1 MRIGGDGNGPSPSA
15 EPGGRSGAGG
25 GALAVALRSIGCRT
39 NQEESAALR
48 AEFLSVGCSVVD
60 NIEKADIVIVNT
72 CSVTAHAESKTR
84 RFIQSLSSL
93 APAAKILVTGCFAQQ
108 HGAAIQKCPG
118 VKWVVGNADKHRIP
132 SIIAAS
138 GGGTYLSGIDTG
150 SPVFWGDKVIDPAAA
165 GRTRFS
171 LKIQEG
177 CDFKCAY
184 CIVPSLR
191 GPSRSAPKNRLVDTF
206 KKAVDKG
213 YKEIVLTGTH
223 IGQYRQVVDGDD
235 FSSVQLTDGA
245 AAEINVDK
253 CVRPQNGDRTGGLE
267 ALLNEFLKVEGDYR
281 IRLSSLDPR
290 DLTDTLMAMVGENPK
305 VCDHLHVSVQSMSA
319 EVLALMDRPYGG
331 LDLLTERLRGFRE
344 KYPAAGL
351 GADFIV
357 GHPGESDAMFEA
369 ALRRV
374 SEVGFTYGHVFRYSK
389 RFGAKAAK
397 MPGQIAES
405 VKKRRSAALLE
416 ALQKSRENFLSLLFA
431 RPLYIIVESE
441 VPVSGVTGNYIRTEV
456 PGAAAAR
463 NTWMRVVLT
472 GGRRGG
478 YCVAER
484 SP

>member
-1 MRIGGDGNGPSPSA
+1 LRIGGDRNAPSA
-15 EPGGRSGAGG
+15 ATESGVRPGAGG
-25 GALAVALRSIGCRT
+25 GAVAVALRSIGCRT

-48 AEFLSVGCSVVD
+48 AEFLSLGYSVVD
-60 NIEKADIVIVNT
+60 DIERADVVVVNT
-72 CSVTAHAESKTR
+72 CSVTSHAESKTR

-108 HGAAIQKCPG
+108 HGVSIRKCPG
-118 VKWVVGNADKHRIP
+118 VEWVVGNADKHRIP
-132 SIIAAS
+132 SIISASS
-138 GGGTYLSGIDTG
+138 GGGEYLSDIDTG
-150 SPVFWGDKVIDPAAA
+150 SPVFWGDNVTDPAAS

-184 CIVPSLR
+184 CIVPALR
-191 GPSRSAPKNRLVDTF
+191 GPSRSAPKSRIVDTF

-223 IGQYRQVVDGDD
+223 IGQYRQVVDNNGV
-235 FSSVQLTDGA
+235 SGVQLTDS
-245 AAEINVDK
+245 I
-253 CVRPQNGDRTGGLE
+253 GGLE
-267 ALLNEFLKVEGDYR
+267 ALLAEFLKVGGDYR
-281 IRLSSLDPR
+281 VRLSSLDPR
-290 DLTDTLMAMVGENPK
+290 DLTDTLMAMAGEDPR
-305 VCDHLHVSVQSMSA
+305 VCDHLHVSVQSMCA
-319 EVLALMDRPYGG
+319 EVLSSMDRPYGY

-357 GHPGESDAMFEA
+357 GHPGESDAMFETT
-369 ALRRV
+369 LRCV
-374 SEVGFTYGHVFRYSK
+374 SAVGFTYGHVFRFSK
-389 RFGAKAAK
+389 RFGTKSAK

-405 VKKRRSAALLE
+405 VKKFRSAALLD
-416 ALQKSRENFLSLLFA
+416 ALQKSREKFLSLLFA

-441 VPVSGVTGNYIRTEV
+441 LPVSGVSGNYIRVEV
-456 PGAAAAR
+456 PDVAAAR

-472 GGRRGG
+472 GERRGG

-484 SP
+484 LP